1 MKIINFTG
9 TYLKPTKI
17 NKKDRNNKFIPHEA
31 SLVQINPSNK
41 NDILTLKS
49 TSEAWDENS
58 NILSFSDI
66 IYEDAKNIYEEEI
79 DTGMHKFYAIT
90 NQKRDFKKLIPE
102 EILGLTEI
110 TSFPNSKQINI
121 DVFEVDPENNHWSEE
136 RTYKNIGTAL
146 LNAIKEIFEGKE
158 ITVHSVHSALD
169 FYEKNGFKQ
178 TYKNSHDL
186 HFIKL

>member
-9 TYLKPTKI
+9 TYLFNAKI

-31 SLVQINPSNK
+31 SLVQMHPSSK

-49 TSEAWDENS
+49 TTEAWHENS
-58 NILSFSDI
+58 NVLSFADI
-66 IYEDAKNIYEEEI
+66 IYDDAKNIHEQEL
-79 DTGMHKFYAIT
+79 DTGIHKFYALT

-110 TSFPNSKQINI
+110 TTFPNSKKINI
-121 DVFEVDPENNHWSEE
+121 DIFEVDPENNHWSEE
-136 RTYKNIGTAL
+136 RTYKKIGSAL

-158 ITVHSVHSALD
+158 ITVHSAPSALD
-169 FYEKNGFKQ
+169 FYKKNGFNPI
-178 TYKNSHDL
+178 YKDSHNL
-186 HFIKL
+186 HYIKL